1 MEIAVLALG
10 CFWGPEIKF
19 SKIDGIIKTE
29 VGYCGG
35 NSSITTY
42 KEVCTGNTNHAE
54 VVKLDFDEKIITY
67 EKILKIFFQI
77 HDPTTLNSQG
87 PDFGTQYRSEI
98 FYLNDNQKMIAE
110 KVLNEVNE
118 RLSGKVVT
126 KISLLKNYCP
136 AEEYHQKYLESL
148 HIPGAIFFDI
158 DENSRK
164 DTALPHMLV
173 DQMSWDKIV
182 SNMGI
187 KKNDEIVIYD
197 NSDVISSC
205 RGWFNFIYYGH
216 DPKLINVLNGGLR
229 KWLKEKKKVT
239 DEISNIDKSDY
250 KGSER
255 KDLVKSK
262 QAIDQNIDEKIFTL
276 IDARSRE
283 RFEGK
288 IPEPRKG
295 LRSGCIKNSFCI
307 PFNDCLNDDKTFKNK
322 DQLKKIFKT
331 SIENLEQKKIVFSCG
346 SGVTACVLALAYS
359 LINDKYLPCIYD
371 GSWAEYGLI

>member
-54 VVKLDFDEKIITY
+54 VVKLDFDEQIISY

-126 KISLLKNYCP
+126 KMSLLKNYCP
-136 AEEYHQKYLESL
+136 AEEYHQKYLEK
-148 HIPGAIFFDI
+148 
-158 DENSRK
+158 R
-164 DTALPHMLV
+164 
-173 DQMSWDKIV
+173 
-182 SNMGI
+182 
-187 KKNDEIVIYD
+187 
-197 NSDVISSC
+197 
-205 RGWFNFIYYGH
+205 
-216 DPKLINVLNGGLR
+216 
-229 KWLKEKKKVT
+229 
-239 DEISNIDKSDY
+239 
-250 KGSER
+250 
-255 KDLVKSK
+255 
-262 QAIDQNIDEKIFTL
+262 
-276 IDARSRE
+276 
-283 RFEGK
+283 
-288 IPEPRKG
+288 
-295 LRSGCIKNSFCI
+295 
-307 PFNDCLNDDKTFKNK
+307 
-322 DQLKKIFKT
+322 
-331 SIENLEQKKIVFSCG
+331 
-346 SGVTACVLALAYS
+346 
-359 LINDKYLPCIYD
+359 
-371 GSWAEYGLI
+371 

>member
-54 VVKLDFDEKIITY
+54 VVKLDFDEKVITY

-98 FYLNDNQKMIAE
+98 FYLNDNQKVIAE

-136 AEEYHQKYLESL
+136 AEEYHQKYLEK
-148 HIPGAIFFDI
+148 
-158 DENSRK
+158 R
-164 DTALPHMLV
+164 
-173 DQMSWDKIV
+173 
-182 SNMGI
+182 
-187 KKNDEIVIYD
+187 
-197 NSDVISSC
+197 
-205 RGWFNFIYYGH
+205 
-216 DPKLINVLNGGLR
+216 
-229 KWLKEKKKVT
+229 
-239 DEISNIDKSDY
+239 
-250 KGSER
+250 
-255 KDLVKSK
+255 
-262 QAIDQNIDEKIFTL
+262 
-276 IDARSRE
+276 
-283 RFEGK
+283 
-288 IPEPRKG
+288 
-295 LRSGCIKNSFCI
+295 
-307 PFNDCLNDDKTFKNK
+307 
-322 DQLKKIFKT
+322 
-331 SIENLEQKKIVFSCG
+331 
-346 SGVTACVLALAYS
+346 
-359 LINDKYLPCIYD
+359 
-371 GSWAEYGLI
+371 